1 MRFLCFGIGA
11 IGTYFGGS
19 LASSG
24 HEVVFVER
32 PEVAA
37 FVKQEGLSL
46 QFQNEVK
53 TIRSPQILNSLDE
66 ALAGNRYDL
75 ALLAIKSFDTQTFVH
90 DLGSNAE
97 KMPPV
102 LCLQNGVENEA
113 LLSGALGPD
122 KVIPAS
128 VTTAIGRKEPGK
140 IVVERL
146 RGVGIAGQS
155 QLVPRIIDAF
165 NQSGLKA
172 HRYPDPASMKWSK
185 MLTNLLANASSAIL
199 DMTPAQI
206 FSDAGLYRM
215 ELRMFKE
222 ALQVMDALEILV
234 TDLPGT
240 PVKLL
245 VWIVRS
251 LPAALSQPLLVN
263 ALGKGR
269 GTKMPSF
276 HIDLRGGRGKSEV
289 DYLNGAVVRFGAKA
303 GIPTPVNRWLNETL
317 MGLSSGTIALD
328 RYAHAPAS
336 LLSEIASLK

>member
-32 PEVAA
+32 PDVAA
-37 FVKQEGLSL
+37 FVMKEGLSL

-53 TIRSPQILNSLDE
+53 VIRSPQIKNSLDE
-66 ALAGNRYDL
+66 ALAFNRYDL
-75 ALLAIKSFDTQTFVH
+75 ALLAIKSFDTETFVN
-90 DLGSNAE
+90 DLGSNTQ
-97 KMPPV
+97 KMPPL

-113 LLSGALGPD
+113 LLSGALGSD
-122 KVIPAS
+122 KIIPAS

-155 QLVPRIIDAF
+155 PIIPEIIDAF
-165 NQSGLKA
+165 NQSRLKA

-199 DMTPAQI
+199 DMTPAEI
-206 FSDAGLYRM
+206 FSDAGLYQM

-222 ALQVMDALEILV
+222 ALHVMDALHIPV

-240 PVKLL
+240 PLKLL

-251 LPAALSQPLLVN
+251 LPAGMSQPLLVN

-269 GTKMPSF
+269 GAKMPSF
-276 HIDLRGGRGKSEV
+276 HIDLHSGRGKSEV
-289 DYLNGAVVRFGAKA
+289 DYLNGAVVRFGEKT
-303 GIPTPVNRWLNETL
+303 GIPTPVNHWLNETL
-317 MGLSSGTIALD
+317 MGLSNGTIALD
-328 RYAHAPAS
+328 RYAHAPAR
-336 LLSEIASLK
+336 LLSEIESLK